1 MNNNTS
7 NRRPVWWLLF
17 ALLPVTLAHA
27 DEDDAF
33 SLVTSAVWQ
42 YQDNVFFLPDD
53 NEPTVFG
60 PNAPRGDHSTSASV
74 GLDFKKR
81 IGRQLFT
88 ANATET
94 RVRYND
100 LDLLDYDGHNLLA
113 GWNWE
118 VGNDFSGLL
127 RYVKKR
133 YLLGFGDFR
142 TVVPTKN
149 LVDAETWRFDAS
161 YKLDAYWGLFGGVNR
176 ESQRNGSPIRRPN
189 DFDID
194 RVEGGVRYTTR
205 GGTAFEVL
213 GRNSNG
219 DFLRRLPGLNRTN
232 SFSQNDIEARVR
244 WQPIGHS
251 QLSATL
257 GQAKREH
264 DDVPERDFD
273 DVYGRLKWE
282 WQPTGQTGVTFLA
295 ERQIAALED
304 VVSSYFR
311 TTTYSIAPVWQ
322 ATGKLRFDGKVEWKS
337 RDGQG
342 STFFSQFDPATLEAL
357 GISTIAR
364 QEDIMTLSLGA
375 TWAIQR
381 NLTANAE
388 IRHDERDA
396 NSAFYQYRV
405 RSMSMSLQ
413 YLF

>member
-1 MNNNTS
+1 MNNNTT
-7 NRRPVWWLLF
+7 NRRSVWWLLF
-17 ALLPVTLAHA
+17 ALLPVTVAHA

-42 YQDNVFFLPDD
+42 YQDNVFFLPDG

-74 GLDFKKR
+74 GLDFNKR

-194 RVEGGVRYTTR
+194 RVEGGVR
-205 GGTAFEVL
+205 
-213 GRNSNG
+213 
-219 DFLRRLPGLNRTN
+219 
-232 SFSQNDIEARVR
+232 
-244 WQPIGHS
+244 
-251 QLSATL
+251 
-257 GQAKREH
+257 
-264 DDVPERDFD
+264 
-273 DVYGRLKWE
+273 
-282 WQPTGQTGVTFLA
+282 
-295 ERQIAALED
+295 
-304 VVSSYFR
+304 
-311 TTTYSIAPVWQ
+311 
-322 ATGKLRFDGKVEWKS
+322 
-337 RDGQG
+337 
-342 STFFSQFDPATLEAL
+342 
-357 GISTIAR
+357 
-364 QEDIMTLSLGA
+364 
-375 TWAIQR
+375 
-381 NLTANAE
+381 
-388 IRHDERDA
+388 
-396 NSAFYQYRV
+396 
-405 RSMSMSLQ
+405 
-413 YLF
+413 